1 MTTCVFVLS
10 ASRQPSLCPSSS
22 LSSPPSERSHSKH
35 KSRSGRS
42 STKSAAQSPPP
53 SSALAENADAKKQKK
68 AAKKAAHDAEVAA
81 ERELLAGAMDEEAAG
96 GPRAP
101 TRAIM
106 ANKGLTP
113 KRAKAVR
120 NPRVKKRMRFEKA
133 QRKVAS
139 QRAVYK
145 GGLSATGGRYEGEK
159 SGISKVVKS
168 VKLS

>member
-1 MTTCVFVLS
+1 MKRGMRAVKS
-10 ASRQPSLCPSSS
+10 QPALI
-22 LSSPPSERSHSKH
+22 E
-35 KSRSGRS
+35 
-42 STKSAAQSPPP
+42 
-53 SSALAENADAKKQKK
+53 LAEMFVPSVVSAQVK

-81 ERELLAGAMDEEAAG
+81 ERELLAGAMDDEAAG

-145 GGLSATGGRYEGEK
+145 GGLAATGGRYEGEK